1 MKREQAFSILQ
12 QHRDEIKQRF
22 GVKRL
27 ALFGSTARNEA
38 REDSDVDVL
47 VDFADGETYRGY
59 FDLQFYLE
67 DLLHHKIDLV
77 CIESV
82 RPQIKPYIERDAL
95 YVA

>member
-1 MKREQAFSILQ
+1 MKREQVLSILTS
-12 QHRDEIKQRF
+12 HKAEIQRRFHVKQ
-22 GVKRL
+22 L
-27 ALFGSTARNEA
+27 ALFGSTARGDA

-47 VDFADGETYRGY
+47 VDFVGGETYRGY

-67 DLLHHKIDLV
+67 DLLKHKIDLV
-77 CIESV
+77 CIDSV